1 MTLFFFL
8 HFRIFRSLQFVEI
21 VADFVCYPAQ
31 CAMGPKNRCTEM
43 ILLPNLL
50 LWDVHIAMN
59 VVLLNVIIAEWWKEI
74 YYFSYLYP
82 HLSTLTALHNVNGQF
97 LREMI
102 WKNCWTELVGNFAKL
117 HESILV
123 KYTKGEIIEYVL
135 CTVHRK

>member
-1 MTLFFFL
+1 
-8 HFRIFRSLQFVEI
+8 
-21 VADFVCYPAQ
+21 
-31 CAMGPKNRCTEM
+31 M

-59 VVLLNVIIAEWWKEI
+59 VVLLNVIIAELLKEI

-102 WKNCWTELVGNFAKL
+102 WKIVEQNWL
-117 HESILV
+117 
-123 KYTKGEIIEYVL
+123 EISRSFMKVF
-135 CTVHRK
+135 